1 MVPVRAL
8 GEEGNPVKAGDPKVL
23 KLERQ
28 LNLVS
33 YLLSARAPVPFSDI
47 RGRVVGY
54 DDDASPDAVEKRF
67 DRDKADL
74 RSIGVKIEYVAS
86 DLFGRAGYV
95 IDPRGY
101 FLRETKLEPEDAMLL
116 AVLQRTLGVVEDTL
130 GRNLKSALAKLT
142 IDSQLP
148 EPLRT
153 SVGEQHLLTLGRPE
167 RDPGRQH
174 VALFG
179 EAIGRRRR
187 VTFNYHTVDADRT
200 EKRTVRPYG
209 LGLVEGNWHLVAFDE
224 SRKPKGAVRQFRLDR
239 IRGKVT
245 LADKKE
251 DAFELPP
258 EFDISRHIDQEEFEM
273 GEGAEVKVTVEL
285 DEVATWLMARRR
297 RGAGDLRI
305 LKDGRGQFKVTIR
318 NEEGFYRWLA
328 EFGQRA
334 KILAPKRLAVAYR
347 ERMEKTRALYAEAT

>member
-1 MVPVRAL
+1 MVPLRAL
-8 GEEGNPVKAGDPKVL
+8 VAQGDPVRAGDPKVL

-74 RSIGVKIEYVAS
+74 RAIGVKIEYVAS

-116 AVLQRTLGVVEDTL
+116 AVLQRTLGVVDDNL

-153 SVGEQHLLTLGRPE
+153 SVGEQHLLSLGRPE

-174 VALFG
+174 VAFFG
-179 EAIGRRRR
+179 EAVGRRKR
-187 VTFNYHTVDADRT
+187 VTFSYHTVDANRT

-239 IRGKVT
+239 VRGK
-245 LADKKE
+245 LAFATKKDGE
-251 DAFELPP
+251 YEIPP
-258 EFDISRHIDQEEFEM
+258 EQEEFEI
-273 GEGAEVKVTVEL
+273 GEGAEVTVTVEL
-285 DEVATWLMARRR
+285 DEVATWLIARRR
-297 RGAGDLRI
+297 RGAGELKI
-305 LKDGRGQFKVTIR
+305 LQDGRGQFRVTIR
-318 NEEGFYRWLA
+318 NEEGFFRWLA

-334 KILAPKRLAVAYR
+334 KILAPKRLAVAFR
-347 ERMEKTRALYAEAT
+347 ERIIQTRGLYADVT

>member
-1 MVPVRAL
+1 MR
-8 GEEGNPVKAGDPKVL
+8 AGDPKVL

-74 RSIGVKIEYVAS
+74 RAIGVKIEYVAS

-116 AVLQRTLGVVEDTL
+116 AVLQRTLGVVDDNL

-153 SVGEQHLLTLGRPE
+153 SVAEQHLLTLGRPE
-167 RDPGRQH
+167 HDPGRQH

-179 EAIGRRRR
+179 EAVGRRRK
-187 VTFNYHTVDADRT
+187 VVFDYHTVDANRT
-200 EKRTVRPYG
+200 EKRTVHPYG

-224 SRKPKGAVRQFRLDR
+224 TRKPKGAVRRFRLDR
-239 IRGKVT
+239 IRGKVAF
-245 LADKKE
+245 ADKQE
-251 DAFELPP
+251 DAYELPQD
-258 EFDISRHIDQEEFEM
+258 FDISRYVEQEEFEM
-273 GEGAEVKVTVEL
+273 GEGAEVKVMVEL

-297 RGAGDLRI
+297 RGAGELKI
-305 LKDGRGQFKVTIR
+305 LKDGRGQLRLAIR
-318 NEEGFYRWLA
+318 NEEGFFRWLA
-328 EFGQRA
+328 EFGQHARIA
-334 KILAPKRLAVAYR
+334 TPKRLAVAFK
-347 ERMEKTRALYAEAT
+347 ERMQKTRALYADVTS